1 MRKIFFAGVSKYVVN
16 HIFMR
21 HHSGMAT
28 RKFSEMLQD
37 WPIKGRKPVARLEE
51 LRKSRSV
58 TQAKVAEHLRT
69 NQGEISRIERR
80 TDIYISTLSH
90 YVRALGGKLEI
101 RAIFPDSEVRITQF
115 DDK

>member
-1 MRKIFFAGVSKYVVN
+1 MT
-16 HIFMR
+16 
-21 HHSGMAT
+21 T

-37 WPIKGRKPVARLEE
+37 WPIKGRQDPKHAERSVARLDK

-58 TQAKVAEHLRT
+58 TQAEVAEHLRT
-69 NQGEISRIERR
+69 NQGGISRIERR
-80 TDIYISTLSH
+80 TDIYISTLSQ

-115 DDK
+115 EDGNNILG